1 MTLQRATFA
10 RAPDSQAEA
19 TGAGSGSPSSTGD
32 GLDRFSSLFVRF
44 RTDCPTTDVRRI
56 EGFSRRRVELWMV
69 VRSAPS
75 MPPCFSVSMPATT
88 RYSEPA
94 GCGRGEG
101 GADQSSARRPSM
113 RGGSGVLQTPRGSV
127 RMLLV
132 SPCGC
137 SARKHQGSRQDTQ
150 VQSATV
156 QPVSSHRKL
165 HRNRAEEEQAQPAG
179 SDRPEHKGREAQRY
193 ARCPGRIWC
202 RAAR

>member
-10 RAPDSQAEA
+10 RA
-19 TGAGSGSPSSTGD
+19 
-32 GLDRFSSLFVRF
+32 RFSGGGDRRGLGLAFIDGRWARPLLVAF
-44 RTDCPTTDVRRI
+44 RPLQNRLPDDRRAAN
-56 EGFSRRRVELWMV
+56 RRVQQAASGAVDGGPLSAVNAAMLQRVHACHHPILRAGWLWP
-69 VRSAPS
+69 R
-75 MPPCFSVSMPATT
+75 
-88 RYSEPA
+88 
-94 GCGRGEG
+94 GR

-179 SDRPEHKGREAQRY
+179 SERPEHKGREAQRY
-193 ARCPGRIWC
+193 ARCPGRVWC